1 MCIINNKK
9 KKKKKERERERERK
23 RERKQR
29 QIIIENITAFINSFL
44 SIIIKKS
51 FFYHVTF

>member
-1 MCIINNKK
+1 MFIIKNKK
-9 KKKKKERERERERK
+9 KKKKRE